1 MNKKQ
6 FKKEIAE
13 NAYNVGF
20 GAKKHFASY
29 DILTKFPNWIS
40 FTGLAIGIIQVAY
53 ADFPNQK
60 EISVLLII
68 VSIAG
73 FYINFSSKEINKY
86 KKSGEELTQIYNKL
100 RQLYLTVESSENE
113 NFKNEKK
120 ELETLLESYYKASI
134 TKQIFLSQWYAHFKF
149 FYEFQIDWLDKELD
163 FKFWKDKFP
172 NSLKWLIYIILF
184 IILVFIAINT
194 IPTFYEYFRNF

>member
-29 DILTKFPNWIS
+29 DILTKLPNWIS

-53 ADFPNQK
+53 AEFSNQK

-68 VSIAG
+68 ISIAG
-73 FYINFSSKEINKY
+73 LYINFSNKEINTY
-86 KKSGEELTQIYNKL
+86 KKAGEELTQIYNKL
-100 RQLYLTVESSENE
+100 RQLYLNVEASENE
-113 NFKNEKK
+113 KFKDEKK
-120 ELETLLESYYKASI
+120 ELDNLLESYYNTSI

-149 FYEFQIDWLDKELD
+149 FYEFQIDWLDKELH

-172 NSLKWLIYIILF
+172 NSLKWLVYF
-184 IILVFIAINT
+184 IIFITIVFIAINT
-194 IPTFYEYFRNF
+194 LPNIYEYFRNL